1 MSESQT
7 QGSTERFNVNPSSA
21 KKQGENVEKR
31 STDSHSKSF
40 ALTTG
45 PLHTHEPSQPLQPFM
60 YNPHKPQQRPRWLRP
75 FFSLRVQ
82 LTFTYALLSILLMT
96 CSSILLLGPSS
107 PLRVALTFT
116 ALALAGT
123 GMAFLMTTVLLRPLW
138 QVTDA
143 TQAIASGDL
152 EQRVRL
158 PLRLP
163 PQDEIDR
170 LSGSID
176 EMVNR
181 LEHVEEMQQASEE
194 RFHRF
199 FSDASHQLRTPLTS
213 IRGFTELLMRGAKDD
228 PETAQ
233 RILSRMK
240 NEAERMTNLI
250 NDLLTLSRLDDRH
263 PLKLKY
269 IDLVELAV
277 EGIEQTRKRAN
288 DDRKI
293 SLVLATEERLG
304 LQADQDRMKQL
315 LFILLDNALKYG
327 RPDTDGIIT
336 LKLDKQYSHVIIQ
349 VLDNGEGIAQE
360 DLEHIFDAFYRGRH
374 RSSPSSS
381 ITVGTG
387 LGLTIASAITR
398 AHNGTITVCS
408 DPDSGTEF
416 KVTLPGV

>member
-7 QGSTERFNVNPSSA
+7 QGSTDRFSTSQPSA
-21 KKQGENVEKR
+21 NKQGEKQRTQSTVLR
-31 STDSHSKSF
+31 SESSM
-40 ALTTG
+40 LTG
-45 PLHTHEPSQPLQPFM
+45 PLHTREPSQPLPTFM
-60 YNPHKPQQRPRWLRP
+60 PGPSKHQQTPRWLRP
-75 FFSLRVQ
+75 FFSLRIQ
-82 LTFTYALLSILLMT
+82 LTITYSLLSILLMA
-96 CSSILLLGPSS
+96 CSGILLMGPSS
-107 PLRVALTFT
+107 SLKITLTFIS
-116 ALALAGT
+116 LAIAGIV
-123 GMAFLMTTVLLRPLW
+123 MAFLITTVLLRPLW

-143 TQAIASGDL
+143 AQAIASGDL

-176 EMVNR
+176 AMVNR
-181 LEHVEEMQQASEE
+181 LEHAEEMQQASEE

-228 PETAQ
+228 PETAP

-277 EGIEQTRKRAN
+277 EGIEQTRKRVN
-288 DDRKI
+288 DERKI

-304 LQADQDRMKQL
+304 LQADRDRIKQL

-327 RPDTDGIIT
+327 RANSSGIIT
-336 LKLDKQYSHVIIQ
+336 LKLDKQQGLAIIQ

-381 ITVGTG
+381 VAIGTG
-387 LGLTIASAITR
+387 LGLTIASAIAR
-398 AHNGTITVCS
+398 AHNGSITVYS
-408 DPDSGTEF
+408 DPDAGTEF
-416 KVTLPGV
+416 KVTLPGA

>member
-7 QGSTERFNVNPSSA
+7 QGPTERFSTGQSSVN
-21 KKQGENVEKR
+21 KQGEKEGTQ
-31 STDSHSKSF
+31 STALHSESSM
-40 ALTTG
+40 LTG
-45 PLHTHEPSQPLQPFM
+45 PLHAREPSQPLQTFM
-60 YNPHKPQQRPRWLRP
+60 PDLPKHQQTPRWLRP
-75 FFSLRVQ
+75 FFSLRIQ
-82 LTFTYALLSILLMT
+82 LTVTYSLLSMLLMA
-96 CSSILLLGPSS
+96 CSSILLIEPSS
-107 PLRVALTFT
+107 PLKITLTFIT
-116 ALALAGT
+116 LALAGI

-143 TQAIASGDL
+143 AQAIASGDL

-176 EMVNR
+176 AMVNR

-228 PETAQ
+228 PETAP

-277 EGIEQTRKRAN
+277 EGIEQTRKRVN
-288 DDRKI
+288 DERKI

-304 LQADQDRMKQL
+304 LQADRDRIKQL

-327 RPDTDGIIT
+327 RANASGMIT
-336 LKLDKQYSHVIIQ
+336 LKLDKHNGQAIIQ

-360 DLEHIFDAFYRGRH
+360 DMEHIFDAFYRGRH
-374 RSSPSSS
+374 RSLPSS
-381 ITVGTG
+381 TVAIGTG
-387 LGLTIASAITR
+387 LGLTIASAIAR
-398 AHNGTITVCS
+398 AHNGSITVYS
-408 DPDSGTEF
+408 NPGSGTEF
-416 KVTLPGV
+416 KVTLPSA